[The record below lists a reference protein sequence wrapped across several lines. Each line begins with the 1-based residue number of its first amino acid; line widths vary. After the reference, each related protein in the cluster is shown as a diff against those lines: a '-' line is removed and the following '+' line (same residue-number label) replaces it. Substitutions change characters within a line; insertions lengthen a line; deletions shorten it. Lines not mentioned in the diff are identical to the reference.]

1 MAAKQKTPPQSTPI
15 EEASPH
21 TKPLVFISHD
31 TRDADLAEAF
41 SILLADVSAGTLKS
55 FRSSDKKG
63 TSGIE
68 FGAEWYNAIMLQ
80 LDHAT
85 DVVALLTHRSI
96 ERPWILYEAGVAKG
110 KLNTTVLGLALG
122 VPLGDVS
129 AGAAPFGQF
138 QNCGD
143 DEDSL
148 TKLVMQL
155 LQRNPD
161 AAPREEAVR
170 TQVKAFIVKKD
181 TILSKIKNPPKAKS
195 AVEDANTARLF
206 EEIKIML
213 RDLERSTSINSI
225 TSRARKEPRRF
236 FLEFFDQ
243 FNTTITKVQ
252 PATRAPLILLMASI
266 LRDENP
272 IFYELLM
279 NCYRALTRGVPEEIF
294 QAHETFVQ
302 TTHLL
307 AFGPFDK
314 YFFSIGG
321 NNALNPP
328 ELLSIVD
335 KIMTATDAPSKT
347 RQRTFINNTKI
358 L

>member
-1 MAAKQKTPPQSTPI
+1 MATKQKTPPVAPP
-15 EEASPH
+15 EASPL

-68 FGAEWYNAIMLQ
+68 FGAEWYNAIMSQ
-80 LDHAT
+80 LANAT

-161 AAPREEAVR
+161 AAPREQAVR
-170 TQVKAFIVKKD
+170 TQVKIFIEKKD
-181 TILSKIKNPPKAKS
+181 IILSKIKTPAKAKNS
-195 AVEDANTARLF
+195 VEEANSARLF

-213 RDLERSTSINSI
+213 RDLEKNTSINIISN
-225 TSRARKEPRRF
+225 RAEKEPSRIL
-236 FLEFFDQ
+236 LEFLNQ
-243 FNTTITKVQ
+243 YYSTIKTAQ
-252 PATRAPLILLMASI
+252 PSTRAPMILLLASM
-266 LRDENP
+266 LRDESP
-272 IFYELLM
+272 IFYEMLM
-279 NCYRALTRGVPEEIF
+279 NLYRALIHGAPEELF
-294 QAHETFVQ
+294 LARETFMQ

-307 AFGPFDK
+307 AFGPFEK
-314 YFFSIGG
+314 VFFSICGSSG
-321 NNALNPP
+321 SFVH
-328 ELLSIVD
+328 ELTTIVD
-335 KIMTATDAPSKT
+335 KILNLGTETSNKLGPRS
-347 RQRTFINNTKI
+347 FTKSRRV